1 MKDDRLTWSE
11 LRKQVALRAGCSEKE
26 AGSFL
31 TALMPELINGL
42 KNDKVVRLT
51 GLGSFKIQAVAPRR
65 SVNVTTGEPIIIE
78 SYNKPVFS
86 AESAVK
92 ELVQSATIPA
102 QTELQTPIQ
111 KLSAQATEIVDILGE
126 LGQSPTSPT
135 QVEQSQVN
143 NKKAKEVKG
152 QREKE
157 AEKASPIQQVDS
169 VILESTPEVETE
181 NTVKTAEDLEIEV
194 ETKKKNQYRPL
205 RDIVITVFI
214 LLLLLCGGYLLFKHE
229 IIQMADGIKEK
240 IEDTGPMIQ
249 QQKVTSTEE
258 LPNMQPT
265 VSDGQSSI
273 NVEEEPAYDLSSTT
287 ETKEP
292 ATTNSKHQKVSKRN
306 NLPGRT
312 YTEFIGIEYLGEAS
326 RLAWVAKKYYG
337 EKDLW
342 VFLYEAN
349 MDHLKDPHHIAV
361 DTPIRVPKLS
371 KELLDLKNPQ
381 TRALVDQLIELYR

>member
-1 MKDDRLTWSE
+1 M
-11 LRKQVALRAGCSEKE
+11 
-26 AGSFL
+26 
-31 TALMPELINGL
+31 
-42 KNDKVVRLT
+42 
-51 GLGSFKIQAVAPRR
+51 
-65 SVNVTTGEPIIIE
+65 
-78 SYNKPVFS
+78 
-86 AESAVK
+86 
-92 ELVQSATIPA
+92 
-102 QTELQTPIQ
+102 
-111 KLSAQATEIVDILGE
+111 
-126 LGQSPTSPT
+126 
-135 QVEQSQVN
+135 
-143 NKKAKEVKG
+143 
-152 QREKE
+152 
-157 AEKASPIQQVDS
+157 
-169 VILESTPEVETE
+169 
-181 NTVKTAEDLEIEV
+181 EIEV

-249 QQKVTSTEE
+249 QQKVTSTED
-258 LPNMQPT
+258 LPNMQPI

-273 NVEEEPAYDLSSTT
+273 NVEEEPTYDLSSTT

>member
-78 SYNKPVFS
+78 GYNKPVFS

-143 NKKAKEVKG
+143 NKKAKDVKG
-152 QREKE
+152 KREKE
-157 AEKASPIQQVDS
+157 AEKASPIPQVDS

-181 NTVKTAEDLEIEV
+181 NTVKTAKDLEIEV